1 MLILSSEVT
10 ELSRHLELFA
20 IHMLSWYGTIRRC
33 SYLPSV
39 IDPIVRLCI
48 CLIKVH
54 YTRFMISI
62 LVLYAV

>member
-20 IHMLSWYGTIRRC
+20 VHMLASSGTIRCC
-33 SYLPSV
+33 SCLPSM
-39 IDPIVRLCI
+39 IDPNVRLCI

-54 YTRFMISI
+54 CTRFMISV